1 MNVTEFGEV
10 IKLVEPLVQN
20 VTDSAVLIAGLYIG
34 FNLLIELLVP
44 VLTILA
50 LYKSVV
56 HFKEWAVKRK
66 VTINEQVTRV
76 NLDGKI
82 ISTDPEVAKNIL
94 EAFNVCRNGVHK
106 GGFVSEYMHKQD
118 SELLLQAV
126 KEKLERDHGKTTE

>member
-56 HFKEWAVKRK
+56 HFKEWAIKRK

-94 EAFNVCRNGVHK
+94 EAFSVCRNGVRK

-126 KEKLERDHGKTTE
+126 KEKLERDHG